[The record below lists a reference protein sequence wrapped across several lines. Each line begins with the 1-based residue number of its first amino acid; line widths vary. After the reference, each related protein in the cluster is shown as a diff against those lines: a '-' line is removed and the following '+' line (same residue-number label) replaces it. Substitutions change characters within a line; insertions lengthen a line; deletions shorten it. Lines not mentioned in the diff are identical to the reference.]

1 MPSPS
6 SREEQEHQLTVGSTV
21 VGFRFLKA
29 MEGSPA
35 TEQKLREK
43 LEAKEAERLD
53 IEEKYSSLQEEAAGK
68 TRKLKKVW
76 GMLQSA
82 KSELNDVQVRNS
94 LE

>member
-1 MPSPS
+1 MAK
-6 SREEQEHQLTVGSTV
+6 EEQ
-21 VGFRFLKA
+21 K
-29 MEGSPA
+29 
-35 TEQKLREK
+35 
-43 LEAKEAERLD
+43 LD